1 MLKYS
6 GLENSESDMFTSA
19 KATKMFLER
28 SFEKLSRNLVEVI
41 RARALL
47 SEIVFL
53 IAELFLKVQP

>member
-1 MLKYS
+1 
-6 GLENSESDMFTSA
+6 
-19 KATKMFLER
+19 MFLER

-53 IAELFLKVQP
+53 IAELFLKVQL